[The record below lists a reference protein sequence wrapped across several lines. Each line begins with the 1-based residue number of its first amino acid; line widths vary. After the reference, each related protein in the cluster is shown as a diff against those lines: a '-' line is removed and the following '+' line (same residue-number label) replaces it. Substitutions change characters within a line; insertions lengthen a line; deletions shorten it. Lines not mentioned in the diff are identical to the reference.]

1 MKEQRVSIARE
12 LTRCRKHLQISQ
24 MRLARLMNLKTH
36 RLADLE
42 KARSQ
47 PTEAEEARVRRQIR
61 LLLEQFDPSVGLPPS
76 MRDPRLLGLMHEG

>member
-1 MKEQRVSIARE
+1 MQEQDISIARE
-12 LTRCRKHLQISQ
+12 LTRCRKRLQISQ
-24 MRLARLMNLKTH
+24 MRLARLINLKTH

-61 LLLEQFDPSVGLPPS
+61 LLLQHFDPALSLPPS
-76 MRDPRLLGLMHEG
+76 LRDPRLLGLMSGG